1 MSQAKVD
8 AYIAKSAPFA
18 QPILIEL
25 RARVHKACPAVEEAI
40 KWGMPSFMYNGKILC
55 GMAAFKQHA
64 SFGFWRREV
73 TGQVAAATGDK
84 EHDAMGQFGKL
95 TDVKQLPAKT
105 EFTRMVKTAMTL
117 IDTHAPTTTAT
128 RKHPR
133 PTLEMPTDFMAALKK
148 NKTAL
153 KTFEAFSPTNK
164 RDYIEWVIEA
174 KRDETRMKRINQA
187 VDWMAEGKTR
197 NWKYQNC

>member
-18 QPILIEL
+18 QPILSEL
-25 RARVHKACPAVEEAI
+25 RARVHKACPQVEEGI
-40 KWGMPSFMYNGKILC
+40 KWGMPSFQYKGKILC

-73 TGQVAAATGDK
+73 AAGTTDK

-95 TDVKQLPAKT
+95 TDVKQLPTKT
-105 EFTRMVKTAMTL
+105 EFTRMVKAAMAL
-117 IDTHAPTTTAT
+117 IDSNAPTTVAT
-128 RKHPR
+128 KKHPR
-133 PTLEMPTDFMAALKK
+133 AALAMPDDFQAALRKH
-148 NKTAL
+148 TAAQ
-153 KTFEAFSPTNK
+153 KTFDAFSPSH
-164 RDYIEWVIEA
+164 RREYIEWIVEA
-174 KRDETRMKRINQA
+174 KRDETRARRIAQA
-187 VDWMAEGKTR
+187 VEWLAEGKSR

>member
-1 MSQAKVD
+1 MSQAGVD

-18 QPILIEL
+18 QPILVKI
-25 RARVHKACPAVEEAI
+25 RARVHKACPEVVEAM
-40 KWGMPSFMYNGKILC
+40 KWSMPSFMYKGKILC

-73 TGQVAAATGDK
+73 AGGSADR

-95 TDVKQLPAKT
+95 TDVRQLPAKT
-105 EFTRMVKTAMTL
+105 EFTKMVKAAMVL
-117 IDTHAPTTTAT
+117 IDTHAPTTSAT

-133 PTLEMPTDFMAALKK
+133 PTLDMPADFQAALGKHK
-148 NKTAL
+148 AAQ
-153 KTFEAFSPTNK
+153 KTFDAFSPSH
-164 RDYIEWVIEA
+164 RREYIAWIVEA
-174 KRDETRMKRINQA
+174 KREETRAKRIAQA
-187 VDWMAEGKTR
+187 VEWLAEGKSR